1 MLRFRFGQ
9 TCKPHGS
16 NFAPRA
22 GKVFAFCGAIAFGK
36 IHAAQTLFLFS
47 VSLVAL
53 TNDVWAKHSDA
64 VRKIPFKLYQNHLVI
79 AVGSLGG
86 SEQRN
91 LMIDTGTNPTIV
103 DDTTARELGLERV
116 SRSGGSTSVV
126 NGSVPTYHSILPTLD
141 LGPIHREAMPVAVTD
156 LSRLREQIGI
166 QVDAVIGLDVLAQLN
181 FQIDYQSRRISFGA
195 IRIARSAVPMEQADR
210 LLIVQATLNGEP
222 AKLMV
227 DTGGSSL
234 ILFAQRLPQS
244 TSWRTLGAT
253 VKLSNMGGDAELQKV
268 QLKELRIGK
277 TNLSDSLALVGKTPT
292 LSNFQGILGISA
304 RKFKRIGFDFR
315 RRLVGFELQDT
326 HVMDVMESFDA
337 PACETLFG
345 SPICRTAAS
354 GLRVV
359 GVR

>member
-9 TCKPHGS
+9 TFKPHGWNS
-16 NFAPRA
+16 ARRA
-22 GKVFAFCGAIAFGK
+22 GKVFAFCGRIAFGK
-36 IHAAQTLFLFS
+36 LHAAPTLFLCS
-47 VSLVAL
+47 VSLLAL

-64 VRKIPFKLYQNHLVI
+64 VREIPFKLYQNHLVI

-91 LMIDTGTNPTIV
+91 LMIDTGTNPTMV

-126 NGSVPTYHSILPTLD
+126 DGSVPTYHSILPTLD

-156 LSRLREQIGI
+156 LSWLREQIGI

-195 IRIARSAVPMEQADR
+195 IRIARSAVAMEQADR
-210 LLIVQATLNGEP
+210 MLIVQATLNGEP
-222 AKLMV
+222 AKLVV

-244 TSWRTLGAT
+244 TSWRTLGTT
-253 VKLSNMGGDAELQKV
+253 VKLSNLAGDAELQKV
-268 QLKELRIGK
+268 QLKELRIGE
-277 TNLSDSLALVGKTPT
+277 TDLSDSIALVGKTPVCC
-292 LSNFQGILGISA
+292 NFQGILGISA
-304 RKFKRIGFDFR
+304 GKFKRIGFDFR

-326 HVMDVMESFDA
+326 QVMESFDA
-337 PACETLFG
+337 PACESLFE
-345 SPICRTAAS
+345 SPVCRAAAAS
-354 GLRVV
+354 LRAI

>member
-9 TCKPHGS
+9 NFKPHGS

-36 IHAAQTLFLFS
+36 RHAAQTLFLFS
-47 VSLVAL
+47 VSLLAL
-53 TNDVWAKHSDA
+53 TNHVWGKHSDA
-64 VRKIPFKLYQNHLVI
+64 VREIPFKLYRNHWVI

-91 LMIDTGTNPTIV
+91 LLIDTGTNPTLV
-103 DDTTARELGLERV
+103 DDTTAGELGLERV
-116 SRSGGSTSVV
+116 SRSLGSTSVV
-126 NGSVPTYHSILPTLD
+126 NGSVPTYYSILPTLD

-156 LSRLREQIGI
+156 LSWLREQIGF
-166 QVDAVIGLDVLAQLN
+166 QVDAVVGLDVLAQLN

-227 DTGGSSL
+227 DTGGASL

-244 TSWRTLGAT
+244 NWRTLGTT
-253 VKLSNMGGDAELQKV
+253 VKLSNMAGNAELQKV
-268 QLKELRIGK
+268 QLKELRIGE
-277 TNLSDSLALVGKTPT
+277 TNLSDSIALVGKTAT
-292 LSNFQGILGISA
+292 CCNFQGILGISA

-315 RRLVGFELQDT
+315 RQLVGFELQET
-326 HVMDVMESFDA
+326 HVMESFDV
-337 PACETLFG
+337 PACNALFG
-345 SPICRTAAS
+345 SPVCRTAAGS
-354 GLRVV
+354 LRVI

>member
-9 TCKPHGS
+9 TFKPHGS

-22 GKVFAFCGAIAFGK
+22 GKVLAFCGGIAVGK
-36 IHAAQTLFLFS
+36 MHAAQTLFLFS
-47 VSLVAL
+47 VSLLAL

-64 VRKIPFKLYQNHLVI
+64 VREIPFKLYQNHLVI

-103 DDTTARELGLERV
+103 DDATARELGLEGV
-116 SRSGGSTSVV
+116 SRSGGTTSVV
-126 NGSVPTYHSILPTLD
+126 NGSVPTYHSMLPTLD

-156 LSRLREQIGI
+156 LSWVREQIGI
-166 QVDAVIGLDVLAQLN
+166 QVDAVIGLDVLAQFN

-234 ILFAQRLPQS
+234 ILFAQGLPQS
-244 TSWRTLGAT
+244 TSWRILGT
-253 VKLSNMGGDAELQKV
+253 VKLSNMAGDAELQKV
-268 QLKELRIGK
+268 QLNELRIGE
-277 TNLSDSLALVGKTPT
+277 TNLSDSLALVGKTAT
-292 LSNFQGILGISA
+292 CCNFQGILGISS

-326 HVMDVMESFDA
+326 HVMESFDV
-337 PACETLFG
+337 PACETPFG

>member
-9 TCKPHGS
+9 TFKSHGS

-22 GKVFAFCGAIAFGK
+22 GKVFAFCGGIAFGK
-36 IHAAQTLFLFS
+36 MHAAQTLFLFS
-47 VSLVAL
+47 VSLLAL

-64 VRKIPFKLYQNHLVI
+64 VREIPFKLYQNHWVL

-91 LMIDTGTNPTIV
+91 LMIDTGTNPTLV
-103 DDTTARELGLERV
+103 DDSTAGELGLVRD
-116 SRSGGSTSVV
+116 SRSLGSTSVV
-126 NGSVPTYHSILPTLD
+126 YGSVPTYHSILPTLD

-156 LSRLREQIGI
+156 LSWLREQIGI
-166 QVDAVIGLDVLAQLN
+166 QVDAVIGLDVMAQLN

-210 LLIVQATLNGEP
+210 LLTVQATLNGEP
-222 AKLMV
+222 AKLIV

-244 TSWRTLGAT
+244 SWRTLGAT
-253 VKLSNMGGDAELQKV
+253 VKLSNMAGNAELEKV
-268 QLKELRIGK
+268 QLKELRIGE
-277 TNLSDSLALVGKTPT
+277 TNLSDSIALVGKTAMCC
-292 LSNFQGILGISA
+292 NFQGILGISA

-315 RRLVGFELQDT
+315 RQLVGFELQDT
-326 HVMDVMESFDA
+326 QVMESFDV
-337 PACETLFG
+337 PACEPLFE
-345 SPICRTAAS
+345 SPVCRTATGS
-354 GLRVV
+354 LRVIE
-359 GVR
+359 VR